1 MLAASLDTAQVRIV
15 LISDDRRQVD
25 SIMADI
31 NRSKFR
37 YIFVLLSKPGELF
50 FNIYSEFKNIRN
62 TIPTVFIFDYKFSSY
77 FIKSMI
83 ESLNGLE
90 NAAPVDFVV
99 IDPPRDPGIRQRLK
113 RLGATLYE
121 SAAEQATAELTVH

>member
-1 MLAASLDTAQVRIV
+1 MLAPSLDTAQVRIV

-25 SIMADI
+25 SIMSDI
-31 NRSKFR
+31 KRSKLR

-90 NAAPVDFVV
+90 GAAPVDFVV
-99 IDPPRDPGIRQRLK
+99 IDAPRDPGIRQRLK

-121 SAAEQATAELTVH
+121 SAPEPARAELTLH